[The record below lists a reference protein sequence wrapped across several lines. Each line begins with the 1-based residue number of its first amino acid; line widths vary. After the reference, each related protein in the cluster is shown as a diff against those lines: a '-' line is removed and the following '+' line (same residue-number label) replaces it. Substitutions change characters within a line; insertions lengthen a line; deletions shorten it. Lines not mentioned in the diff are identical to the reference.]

1 LCESSN
7 WATIAPGGSMN
18 LKNRKVLV
26 TGASGGIGLACANR
40 FAEAG
45 ADLAICARNTGDLEA
60 AADAIR
66 KEYRAQVLT
75 FTVDVRER
83 SQVEQM
89 ARQLSGEWKYVDILV
104 NNAGLALGLEKVQEG
119 LVEDWETM
127 IDTNVKGLL
136 YVTRAVVPLMV
147 ESGKPCHV
155 INIGS
160 LAGIQAYPGGAVYCG
175 TKSAVRAIS
184 DGLRMDVADRP
195 IRVTNIQPGLVET
208 NFSVV
213 RFHGDRTRAENVYK
227 GIKPLTADDI
237 ADIVLYAASAPDH
250 VQICEVTVTATHQAS
265 AQVVYKRN

>member
-1 LCESSN
+1 
-7 WATIAPGGSMN
+7 MN

-26 TGASGGIGLACANR
+26 TGASGGIGRACAFR

-45 ADLAICARNTGDLEA
+45 ADLAICSRNAEELKSTGN
-60 AADAIR
+60 AIL
-66 KEYRAQVLT
+66 KEFPVEVRA

-89 ARQLSGEWKYVDILV
+89 AQELSGEWKYVDILV

-119 LVEDWETM
+119 LIEDWDTM

-136 YVTRAVVPLMV
+136 YVTRSIVPLMV
-147 ESGKPCHV
+147 ESGRPCHV

-160 LAGIQAYPGGAVYCG
+160 IAGIQAYPAGAVYCG
-175 TKSAVRAIS
+175 TKSAVRTIS
-184 DGLRMDVADRP
+184 DGLRMDVADKP

-213 RFHGDRTRAENVYK
+213 RFHGDRTRADNVYK
-227 GIKPLTADDI
+227 GIKPLTAEDI

-265 AQVVYKRN
+265 AQVVYRKS